1 MSNSWPVVIA
11 TGQLHFTRY
20 NMSGLEIHRI
30 IKLSKNNTVARPAG
44 IDYGH
49 QRNSGGCSWS
59 DITDKPAFADVATT
73 GSYRDL
79 SNKPTIPP
87 DYGTRVIALEQ
98 KMFVATYGSTT
109 AQEILQYANPNNEPF
124 APIIIRRGNDYHTAT
139 SILKQNE
146 QSVILRAIGTISGVH
161 TIFTYTI
168 TNGSWA
174 TSVTQLQEKV

>member
-1 MSNSWPVVIA
+1 MGN
-11 TGQLHFTRY
+11 
-20 NMSGLEIHRI
+20 LEIHRI
-30 IKLSKNNTVARPAG
+30 TKLSENNTVARPAG

-49 QRNSGGCSWS
+49 QRASTTYDWS
-59 DITDKPAFADVATT
+59 DITGKPSFATVATT
-73 GSYRDL
+73 GNYKDL

-87 DYGTRVIALEQ
+87 DYGTRVAALEQ
-98 KMFVATYGSTT
+98 KMFIAVYGSTT
-109 AQEILQYANPNNEPF
+109 AQEILQYANPDNEPF
-124 APIIIRRGNDYHTAT
+124 APIMIRRGNDYHTAT

-161 TIFTYTI
+161 SIFTYTI